1 MAISV
6 GAATVPQAGQIRYT
20 QWRYVDLDCR
30 KGVIVGGTE
39 ERSIQHLLSQLL
51 KSRGLRREY
60 IFSECASEAS
70 HSTIILVMSSTRS
83 DSFVEFLVL

>member
-6 GAATVPQAGQIRYT
+6 GAAAVPQAGQIRCT
-20 QWRYVDLDCR
+20 QWRNFDLDCR
-30 KGVIVGGTE
+30 KGVIVGRTE

-60 IFSECASEAS
+60 IFSDGASEAP
-70 HSTIILVMSSTRS
+70 HSAINTGDELY
-83 DSFVEFLVL
+83 